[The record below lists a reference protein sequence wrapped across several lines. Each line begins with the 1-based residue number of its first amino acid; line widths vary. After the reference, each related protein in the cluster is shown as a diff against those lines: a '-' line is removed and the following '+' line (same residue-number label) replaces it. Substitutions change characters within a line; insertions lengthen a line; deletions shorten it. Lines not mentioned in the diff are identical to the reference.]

1 MTILRIRTLG
11 DPVLKEPCRDVER
24 FDASLRHLY
33 DDMLETM
40 YDAPGVGLAAPQ
52 VGLSLRLFVYDPAP
66 NDERRPGAVANP
78 LLSEPEGEQTDEE
91 GCLSIPNLWYPTTR
105 AMRIRVSGQ
114 DLNGNPITI
123 GGEGLE
129 ARIFQHE
136 VDHLNATLFI
146 DRLDGET
153 RRQAMA
159 AIRTDEMAGRGR
171 WRRPQ

>member
-11 DPVLKEPCRDVER
+11 DPVLKEPCRDVEA
-24 FDASLRHLY
+24 FDASLRRLY

-52 VGLSLRLFVYDPAP
+52 IGLSLRLFVCDPGP
-66 NDERRPGAVANP
+66 KEERRPGAVANP
-78 LLSEPEGEQTDEE
+78 VLSQPEGEQTDEE

-114 DLNGNPITI
+114 DMDGNLISI
-123 GGEGLE
+123 VGEGLD

-146 DRLDGET
+146 DRLDEET
-153 RRQAMA
+153 WRQAMA
-159 AIRTDEMAGRGR
+159 AIRQSEMAGRGQ
-171 WRRPQ
+171 WRRRQ